1 MSPLVTLILIGA
13 VAGVMSGMFGIGGGA
28 IIVPALILFLG
39 FTQTLANGTSL
50 AALLLPVGVF
60 GCLEYYRGDKLK
72 IWPALMV
79 ALGLAG
85 GSWFGAVTALNIAP
99 AALET
104 GYGVFLLYIAWRYIS
119 PRKWWREWRGLET
132 QAVLE
137 DADIDS
143 TSRRVLA
150 VSFGIGLVAGLAS
163 GMFGIGGGAVI
174 VPALMAILGF
184 DQKLATGTSLGALLL
199 PVGLPGVLEYWQ
211 SADSVTASAPEQLA
225 AILPQYGDVALW
237 AAAPLAILLLL
248 GAAFGARI
256 TLALPTKAVRRLY
269 GIFLLLVGLRF
280 LIVGLLLMTGG
291 V

>member
-1 MSPLVTLILIGA
+1 MSPLVVLIVIGA
-13 VAGVMSGMFGIGGGA
+13 IAGIMSGMFGIGGGA

-50 AALLLPVGVF
+50 AALLLPVGIF
-60 GCLEYYRGDKLK
+60 GCLEYYRGGKLK
-72 IWPALMV
+72 IRPALMV
-79 ALGLAG
+79 AFGLASG
-85 GSWFGAVTALNIAP
+85 TWFGAVTALNVAP

-119 PRKWWREWRGLET
+119 PVKWWREWRGIET
-132 QAVLE
+132 QQVLE
-137 DADIDS
+137 DAEIDPS
-143 TSRRVLA
+143 DRRVLA
-150 VSFGIGLVAGLAS
+150 VSLAIGLVAGLAS

-199 PVGLPGVLEYWQ
+199 PVGLPGVVEYWQ
-211 SADSVTASAPEQLA
+211 ASDSVMANAPQQLA

-237 AAAPLAILLLL
+237 AAAPIAILLLL

-280 LIVGLLLMTGG
+280 LIFGLLLMLNG
-291 V
+291 